1 MRSVRV
7 LDYTVFPCPEGNVFF
22 VPVQD
27 VLRQDWSFTVPVG
40 GIDNIGRNRQTRGVT
55 AQLFHDFYAII
66 NTCDKMTVPLP
77 VWREK
82 YSKDEPGFSA
92 VRGLIFS

>member
-1 MRSVRV
+1 VRSVRV

-55 AQLFHDFYAII
+55 AQLFHDFYAVI
-66 NTCDKMTVPLP
+66 NTCDKMTGAFYLFGV
-77 VWREK
+77 K
-82 YSKDEPGFSA
+82 NI
-92 VRGLIFS
+92 VRTNPDFQQFVV